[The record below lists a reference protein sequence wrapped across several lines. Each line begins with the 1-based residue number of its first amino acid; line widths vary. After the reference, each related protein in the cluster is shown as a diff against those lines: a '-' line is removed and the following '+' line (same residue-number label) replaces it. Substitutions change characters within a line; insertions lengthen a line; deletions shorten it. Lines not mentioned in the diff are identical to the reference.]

1 MKNINTKKLTGVAI
15 VLAIE
20 IILQVFGN
28 FLVSLSG
35 VNINL
40 SLIPIAIG
48 AIVYGPFAGGLL
60 GLVNG
65 VIVLFSPST
74 QAIFFQYAPLG
85 TVLTCLL
92 KCTIAGLMSGL
103 VYKLLKNKN
112 EFVATV
118 IAALLVPVLNTGLF
132 ALGAFTVML
141 EAIKANNSGNE
152 NVLKFVFLTMIG
164 LNFIIELSI
173 TTVLT
178 PTVEKIR
185 KIMTRSNK
193 HAL

>member
-118 IAALLVPVLNTGLF
+118 ITALLVPVLNTGLF

-164 LNFIIELSI
+164 LNFIIELAI

>member
-1 MKNINTKKLTGVAI
+1 MKDVNIKKITGVAI

-40 SLIPIAIG
+40 SLIPIAI
-48 AIVYGPFAGGLL
+48 ASIVYGPFAGGLL

-74 QAIFFQYAPLG
+74 QAVFFQYAPLG

-92 KCTIAGLMSGL
+92 KCTIAGIIAGFAF
-103 VYKLLKNKN
+103 KLLKNKN
-112 EFVATV
+112 EFVACIV
-118 IAALLVPVLNTGLF
+118 AAILVPIINTGLF

-141 EAIKANNSGNE
+141 EAIKASNSGNE
-152 NVLKFVFLTMIG
+152 DVLKYVFLTMIG
-164 LNFIIELSI
+164 LNFIIEFAI

-178 PTVEKIR
+178 PAVEKIR
-185 KIMTRSNK
+185 KIMTRSDK

>member
-40 SLIPIAIG
+40 SLIPIAIS

-164 LNFIIELSI
+164 LNFIIELAI

>member
-103 VYKLLKNKN
+103 VYILLKNKN

-164 LNFIIELSI
+164 LNFIIELAI